1 MSGAVNL
8 NAGGARGASNEPR
21 KRKSAEE
28 DQDKRQLIKTS
39 SWIRNVEVLKLHG
52 LEKSQEKVL
61 LEIYATLHKTS
72 YASLLLQKNQLEEL
86 AKQVKDV
93 PPLSFLI
100 LIQKE
105 PELKMYLSGIK
116 EAALLFPR
124 ILVSCSPWERTVNDF
139 EKTFKEHKK
148 GDILGLKELL
158 KKVDHERSKWIQ
170 SCIQEEKFRDLLEY
184 FVMN

>member
-8 NAGGARGASNEPR
+8 NSGAVSSAANEPR

-28 DQDKRQLIKTS
+28 DKDKKELVKTS
-39 SWIRNVEVLKLHG
+39 SWIRNVDVLKLHG
-52 LEKSQEKVL
+52 LEKTHEKVF

-72 YASLLLQKNQLEEL
+72 YTALILQKTQLEQL
-86 AKQVKDV
+86 AEQVTDV

-100 LIQKE
+100 LIQKN
-105 PELKMYLSGIK
+105 PELKTYLSGIK
-116 EAALLFPR
+116 EAALMFPR
-124 ILVSCSPWERTVNDF
+124 LLVSCSPWERTVSDF
-139 EKTFKEHKK
+139 AKTFKEHKK

-158 KKVDHERSKWIQ
+158 KKVDDERAKWIQ
-170 SCIQEEKFRDLLEY
+170 SCIEQDKFRDLLEY